1 MQSTKPKTLL
11 IITPGFPKNEA
22 DTTCIPPQ
30 QVFVKALKEVNPG
43 LNIIVLTLTYPFV
56 TDEYEW
62 HGIKVISFG
71 NKNKGRLFRVAGSIK
86 MWLALAGLNK
96 QYEIIGLLSFWLG
109 KCASIADKFAK
120 KNNLKHYCWLLGQD
134 AKPGNKYVKKI
145 KPQADSLIAIS
156 DFVSKQLNTNYG
168 ILPAHVIP
176 VGVDATMFTAAAAVR
191 DIDIL
196 GAGSLIPLK
205 QYSVFLE
212 MVKCLKYYSLDI
224 KAIICGDGPEKD
236 MLAALINTMGLED
249 NISLAGELAHT
260 EVLALMQRS
269 KVLLHPSN
277 YEGFSTVCLEAL
289 YAGAQVLSFIR
300 PMETDIHNWHIAT
313 NKEDMLEQLATL
325 LRNKQATYESVMPY
339 AVHDSARAI
348 TKLFHHNAPAM
359 VSNSRAIASNESF
372 ALK

>member
-1 MQSTKPKTLL
+1 MPNTKLKTLL

-71 NKNKGRLFRVAGSIK
+71 NKNKGRLFGVAAGVK
-86 MWLALAGLNK
+86 MWLTLTRLHK
-96 QYEIIGLLSFWLG
+96 QYQVAGLLSFWLG
-109 KCASIADKFAK
+109 KCAYIADKFAK
-120 KNNLKHYCWLLGQD
+120 KNNLDHYCWLLGQD

-145 KPQADSLIAIS
+145 KPQAGSLIAIS
-156 DFVSKQLNTNYG
+156 DFIAKGLNTNYG
-168 ILPAHVIP
+168 ILPAHIIP
-176 VGVDATMFTAAAAVR
+176 VGVDAAMFTTAGAVR

-205 QYSVFLE
+205 QYAIFLE

-224 KAIICGDGPEKD
+224 KAVICGDGPERQ

-249 NISLAGELAHT
+249 NITLAGELPHT

-269 KVLLHPSN
+269 KTLLHTSN

-289 YAGAQVLSFIR
+289 YAGAQVVSFIR
-300 PMETDIHNWHIAT
+300 PMANDIPNWHIAA
-313 NKEDMLEQLATL
+313 NKEEMLEHLATI
-325 LRNKQATYESVMPY
+325 LRNKHPDYEPVIPY
-339 AVHDSARAI
+339 TVQDSALAI
-348 TKLFHHNAPAM
+348 AKLFHYNAAAM
-359 VSNSRAIASNESF
+359 VSNSRAMASNESF